1 MPRKQRARTRRT
13 SASAHGTCGNFLALT
28 TLGKLDAASLAQH
41 GAAIREELAKWGSE
55 ERGEALKIL
64 RML

>member
-1 MPRKQRARTRRT
+1 M
-13 SASAHGTCGNFLALT
+13 T